1 MSYTLKKIFF
11 LFLIGLSIIQ
21 ASFNLSLY
29 EKKKL
34 AQTYYNSNLY
44 DDAIIIYEEIFQ
56 IEKEIFDYNDLM
68 LLETIKFLYELHEL
82 NNNPKEAKKYIQE
95 YINVQSSYI
104 IKQQKSYISPLEK
117 LKKIYLNEKNP
128 DFVFEIDSLLHI
140 INSNT
145 EFIKKDSV
153 LVLPKLLINT
163 IDSTNSETEYSNNDI
178 ALELINNGF
187 NYLNNNLYTEAK
199 IHFIDAIKL
208 NAEILNI
215 SYFKNIDFG
224 SESDNLYESFLDT
237 TGMDTINNNYND
249 FYLGL
254 LSFNKGEYINS
265 KKYLIN
271 YNENHPY
278 DINALLL
285 LAELSTINQN
295 LFDAMFYYYR
305 SLKIKP
311 EDLYT
316 NKSLAKILIQLED
329 YNEAINILK
338 YIYKSSNQHEI
349 AYNLG
354 YSYYQINNYDESIKY
369 FTQAILMSPEDYKTY
384 YYLGLSYK
392 ANALYK
398 QAQDAFKKC
407 ISLNSNWGLG
417 HYELGLIYEIIL
429 DDQLAIK
436 HFELANK
443 NENFDDLN
451 YKLGM
456 LYYKNENFYKAM
468 KPLKE
473 YLLKNMTDYKTM
485 TVIGNI
491 FIEVKRYPEAIDI
504 YNRLIDIEPNNE
516 KFYYN
521 IANSYYMLNDFDN
534 ALEYYL
540 RITELNEESY
550 DIFIDIGIILNKKN
564 MFQKAELYLLKAL
577 DCGYPNKN
585 LLVQLGIAYGGQ
597 RKFLQSLVTFQE
609 ALKFSLEDPIIHY
622 QIGVIYKELEIFD
635 LAAKSFIFYLDSN
648 KKDEIALSLIGEC
661 YLNMNNYEKAIQF
674 FEKSYKLNNNY
685 TSLFNIGKCYEKSG
699 DLKNAAKFFK
709 NVIKKNPDHV
719 KSREQLI
726 PIYKKLNKF
735 REARKEC
742 EIIYMLDRSV
752 YNSITFCRE

>member
-1 MSYTLKKIFF
+1 MRDILKKIFF
-11 LFLIGLSIIQ
+11 LLLIGFGLIQ
-21 ASFNLSLY
+21 ASVNLSLH

-56 IEKEIFDYNDLM
+56 IEKEILEYNNLI
-68 LLETIKFLYELHEL
+68 LLETAKILYELHQL
-82 NNNPKEAKKYIQE
+82 NNNSKKAKQYIQE
-95 YINVQSSYI
+95 YLNIQSSFI
-104 IKQQKSYISPLEK
+104 IRQQKSYVNPLEN

-128 DFVFEIDSLLHI
+128 DLVFEIDSLLQI
-140 INSNT
+140 INNNT
-145 EFIKKDSV
+145 ELIKKDSI
-153 LVLPKLLINT
+153 LVLPQLLINT
-163 IDSTNSETEYSNNDI
+163 SDSTNSETEYSNNDI

-187 NYLNNNLYTEAK
+187 NFLNNNLYTEAK
-199 IHFIDAIKL
+199 INFIDAIKL

-215 SYFKNIDFG
+215 SYFKSIDFG
-224 SESDNLYESFLDT
+224 PEADDLYESLLDT
-237 TGMDTINNNYND
+237 TGMDTTNNNYND

-254 LSFNKGEYINS
+254 ISFNKGNYIDS
-265 KKYLIN
+265 QKYLTKYNAN
-271 YNENHPY
+271 YPN
-278 DINALLL
+278 DINALAL
-285 LAELSTINQN
+285 LAEISTTNEN
-295 LFDAMFYYYR
+295 LLDAMFYYYK

-311 EDLYT
+311 EDVYT

-338 YIYKSSNQHEI
+338 YIFKGSNKHDI

-369 FTQAILMSPEDYKTY
+369 FTQAILMNPEDYKTY

-392 ANALYK
+392 EKALYK
-398 QAQDAFKKC
+398 QAQDSFKKC
-407 ISLNSNWGLG
+407 VSLNSNWGLG

-429 DDQLAIK
+429 NDKLAIQ
-436 HFELANK
+436 HFELAKK
-443 NENFDDLN
+443 NETFDDLN

-456 LYYKNENFYKAM
+456 LYYKNENFSKAM
-468 KPLKE
+468 KPLKD
-473 YLLKNMTDYKTM
+473 YLLQNMEDFKTM
-485 TVIGNI
+485 TVIGDVFLKVN
-491 FIEVKRYPEAIDI
+491 RYPEAIDI

-516 KFYYN
+516 GFYYN
-521 IANSYYMLNDFDN
+521 IANSYYRLNDFDN
-534 ALEYYL
+534 ALDYYL
-540 RITELNEESY
+540 RITDLNEESY
-550 DIFIDIGIILNKKN
+550 NIFIDIGIIFNKKN
-564 MFQKAELYLLKAL
+564 MFQKAEIYLLKAL

-585 LLVQLGIAYGGQ
+585 LLMQLGIAYGGQ
-597 RKFLQSLVTFQE
+597 RKFLQSLVAFKE
-609 ALKFSLEDPIIHY
+609 AQKFSLEDPIIHY
-622 QIGVIYKELEIFD
+622 QIGIIYKELEIFD

-648 KKDEIALSLIGEC
+648 KKDEITLSLIGEC

-674 FEKSYKLNNNY
+674 FEKVYKLNNNY
-685 TSLFNIGKCYEKSG
+685 SSLFNIGKCYEKSG

-719 KSREQLI
+719 KSREKLI